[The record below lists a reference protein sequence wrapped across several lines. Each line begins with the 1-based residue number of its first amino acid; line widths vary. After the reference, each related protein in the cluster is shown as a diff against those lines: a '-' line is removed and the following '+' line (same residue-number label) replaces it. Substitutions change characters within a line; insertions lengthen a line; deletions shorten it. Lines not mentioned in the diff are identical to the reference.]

1 MILGL
6 FFLENKMERLLTKL
20 AAVVL
25 LVLFSCP
32 LWSQEVPKAPAG
44 IPQNFMF
51 HKDTLVEVMKRKWP
65 DIPYPSAIAGQ
76 IEQETCITLT
86 HKKCWSRFAELK
98 TSRER
103 GSGLLQI
110 TTVYGRFDALEEVKG
125 LDRELKDWGWGDVY
139 NAEMQMVALLS
150 MMKRNYGIFKST
162 NELDRYAFAL
172 AAYNG
177 GIGGVQSDQRICRNT
192 KGCDDKLWF
201 GNVEHTSLKSK
212 VKLGGAYSRSFF
224 EINREYPVNILLKR
238 RQKYKPF
245 IDPFFEGAK

>member
-103 GSGLLQI
+103 GVGLGQH
-110 TTVYGRFDALEEVKG
+110 TMTSRFDALAEARG
-125 LDRELKDWGWGDVY
+125 LDDDLKEWNWDSPY
-139 NAEMQMVALLS
+139 SAEMQMTGLLA

-162 NELDRYAFAL
+162 SELDRYAFAL

-177 GIGGVQSDQRICRNT
+177 GIGGIHADQRICRNT

-201 GNVEHTSLKSK
+201 GNVENTSLKAK
-212 VKLGGAYSRSFF
+212 VKVSGYGKSFF
-224 EINREYPVNILLKR
+224 EINREYPVNILMKR

>member
-1 MILGL
+1 
-6 FFLENKMERLLTKL
+6 MERLLTKL

-65 DIPYPSAIAGQ
+65 DNPYPSAVAGQ
-76 IEQETCITLT
+76 IEQETCITIT

-103 GSGLLQI
+103 GVGLGQH
-110 TTVYGRFDALEEVKG
+110 TMTARFDALAEARG
-125 LDRELKDWGWGDVY
+125 LDSDLKEWNWDSPY
-139 NAEMQMVALLS
+139 SAEMQMVALLS

-162 NELDRYAFAL
+162 SDLDRYAFAL

-177 GIGGVQSDQRICRNT
+177 GIGGIQADQRICRNT

-201 GNVEHTSLKSK
+201 GNVENTSLKAK
-212 VKLGGAYSRSFF
+212 VKVSGYGKSFF

>member
-1 MILGL
+1 MISGL
-6 FFLENKMERLLTKL
+6 FFLETTMERLLTKL
-20 AAVVL
+20 AGLIL

-32 LWSQEVPKAPAG
+32 LWAQEVPAAPKG
-44 IPQNFMF
+44 IPQNFMY
-51 HKDTLVEVMKRKWP
+51 HKDTLIDVMKRKWP
-65 DIPYPSAIAGQ
+65 DNPYPSAVAGQ

-98 TSRER
+98 TEREH
-103 GSGLLQI
+103 GAGLGQH
-110 TTVYGRFDALEEVKG
+110 TKTARFDAVEEAKG
-125 LDRELKDWGWGDVY
+125 LDRDLKEWGWNDIY
-139 NAEMQMVALLS
+139 NAEMQMVALLA
-150 MMKRNYGIFKST
+150 MMKRNYGIFKNST
-162 NELDRYAFAL
+162 SELDRYAFAL

-177 GIGGVQSDQRICRNT
+177 GIGGIQSDQRVCRNT

-201 GNVEHTSLKSK
+201 GNVENTSLKQK
-212 VKLGGAYSRSFF
+212 TKLNGYGKSFF

>member
-1 MILGL
+1 
-6 FFLENKMERLLTKL
+6 MERLLTKL

-25 LVLFSCP
+25 LVIFSCP

-65 DIPYPSAIAGQ
+65 DIPFPSAIAGQ
-76 IEQETCITLT
+76 IEQETCVTLT

-103 GSGLLQI
+103 GVGLGQH
-110 TTVYGRFDALEEVKG
+110 TMTSRFDALAEARG
-125 LDRELKDWGWGDVY
+125 LDGDLKGWNWDSPY
-139 NAEMQMVALLS
+139 SAEMQMVALLA

-162 NELDRYAFAL
+162 SELDRYAFAL

-177 GIGGVQSDQRICRNT
+177 GIGGIQADQRICRNT

-201 GNVEHTSLKSK
+201 GNVENTSLKAK
-212 VKLGGAYSRSFF
+212 VKVSGYGKSFF

>member
-1 MILGL
+1 MISGL
-6 FFLENKMERLLTKL
+6 FFLENEMERLLTKL
-20 AAVVL
+20 AAFVL

-65 DIPYPSAIAGQ
+65 DNPYPSAIAGQ

-103 GSGLLQI
+103 GVGLGQH
-110 TTVYGRFDALEEVKG
+110 TMTSRFDALAEARG
-125 LDRELKDWGWGDVY
+125 LDSDLKEWNWDSPY
-139 NAEMQMVALLS
+139 SAEMQMMGLLA

-162 NELDRYAFAL
+162 SELDRYAFAL

-177 GIGGVQSDQRICRNT
+177 GIGGIQADQRICRNT

-201 GNVEHTSLKSK
+201 GNVENTSLKAK
-212 VKLGGAYSRSFF
+212 VKVSGYGKSFF

-238 RQKYKPF
+238 RQKYRPY

>member
-1 MILGL
+1 
-6 FFLENKMERLLTKL
+6 MERLLTKL
-20 AAVVL
+20 AALVL
-25 LVLFSCP
+25 LVLFSSA
-32 LWSQEVPKAPAG
+32 LWAQEAPAAPKG
-44 IPQNFMF
+44 IPQNFMY
-51 HKDTLVEVMKRKWP
+51 HKDTLIDVMKRKWP
-65 DIPYPSAIAGQ
+65 DNPYPSAVAGQ

-98 TSRER
+98 TSREH
-103 GSGLLQI
+103 GAGLGQI
-110 TTVYGRFDALEEVKG
+110 TTVFGKFDAMDEAKK
-125 LDRELKDWGWGDVY
+125 LDNELKDWSWEDTY
-139 NAEMQMVALLS
+139 NAEMQMVALIA
-150 MMKRNYGIFKST
+150 MMRRNYGLFKST
-162 NELDRYAFAL
+162 SELDRYAFAL

-224 EINREYPVNILLKR
+224 DINREYPVNILMKR
-238 RQKYKPF
+238 RQKYKPY

>member
-1 MILGL
+1 
-6 FFLENKMERLLTKL
+6 MERLLTKL
-20 AAVVL
+20 AAVLL

-103 GSGLLQI
+103 GVGLGQH
-110 TTVYGRFDALEEVKG
+110 TMSSRFDALAEARG
-125 LDRELKDWGWGDVY
+125 LDDDLKGWNWDSPY
-139 NAEMQMVALLS
+139 SAEMQMVALLA

-162 NELDRYAFAL
+162 SELDRYAFAL

-177 GIGGVQSDQRICRNT
+177 GIGGIQADQRICRNT

-201 GNVEHTSLKSK
+201 GNVENTSLKAK
-212 VKLGGAYSRSFF
+212 TKLNGYGKSFF
-224 EINREYPVNILLKR
+224 DINREYPLLILTKR
-238 RQKYKPF
+238 RYKYKIF
-245 IDPFFEGAK
+245 IDEYFPARKG

>member
-1 MILGL
+1 
-6 FFLENKMERLLTKL
+6 MERLLTKL
-20 AAVVL
+20 AAVLL

-103 GSGLLQI
+103 GVGLGQH
-110 TTVYGRFDALEEVKG
+110 TMTSRFDALAEARG
-125 LDRELKDWGWGDVY
+125 LDSDLKEWNWDSPY
-139 NAEMQMVALLS
+139 SAEMQMVALLA

-162 NELDRYAFAL
+162 SDLDRYAFAL

-177 GIGGVQSDQRICRNT
+177 GIGGIQADQRICRNT

-201 GNVEHTSLKSK
+201 GNVENTSLKAK
-212 VKLGGAYSRSFF
+212 VKVSGYGKSFF

>member
-1 MILGL
+1 
-6 FFLENKMERLLTKL
+6 MERLLTKL

-25 LVLFSCP
+25 LVIFSCP

-65 DIPYPSAIAGQ
+65 DIPFPSAIAGQ

-103 GSGLLQI
+103 GVGLGQH
-110 TTVYGRFDALEEVKG
+110 TMTSRFDALAEARG
-125 LDRELKDWGWGDVY
+125 LDDDLKGWNWDSPY
-139 NAEMQMVALLS
+139 SAEMQMVALLA

-162 NELDRYAFAL
+162 SELDRYAFAL

-177 GIGGVQSDQRICRNT
+177 GIGGIQADQRICRNT

-201 GNVEHTSLKSK
+201 GNVENTSLKAK
-212 VKLGGAYSRSFF
+212 VKVSGYGKSFF

>member
-1 MILGL
+1 
-6 FFLENKMERLLTKL
+6 MERLLTKL

-25 LVLFSCP
+25 LVIFSCP

-65 DIPYPSAIAGQ
+65 DIPFPSAVAGQ
-76 IEQETCITLT
+76 IEQETCVTLT

-103 GSGLLQI
+103 GVGLGQH
-110 TTVYGRFDALEEVKG
+110 TMTSRFDALAEARG
-125 LDRELKDWGWGDVY
+125 LDGDLKGWNWDSPY
-139 NAEMQMVALLS
+139 SAEMQMVALLA

-162 NELDRYAFAL
+162 SELDRYAFAL

-177 GIGGVQSDQRICRNT
+177 GIGGIQADQRICRNT

-201 GNVEHTSLKSK
+201 GNVENTSLKAK
-212 VKLGGAYSRSFF
+212 VKVSGYGKSFF

>member
-1 MILGL
+1 MISGL
-6 FFLENKMERLLTKL
+6 FFLETTMERLLTKL
-20 AAVVL
+20 AGLIL

-32 LWSQEVPKAPAG
+32 LWAQEVPAAPKG
-44 IPQNFMF
+44 IPQNFMY
-51 HKDTLVEVMKRKWP
+51 HKDALIDVMKRKWP
-65 DIPYPSAIAGQ
+65 DNPYPSAVAGQ

-103 GSGLLQI
+103 GAGLGQI
-110 TTVYGRFDALEEVKG
+110 TTVFGKFDAMDEAKK
-125 LDRELKDWGWGDVY
+125 LDNELKDWSWEDTY
-139 NAEMQMVALLS
+139 NAEMQMVALLA
-150 MMKRNYGIFKST
+150 MMKRNYGLFKST
-162 NELDRYAFAL
+162 SDLDRYAFAL

-201 GNVEHTSLKSK
+201 GNVENTSLKSR
-212 VKLGGAYSRSFF
+212 VKLKGYGSSFF
-224 EINREYPVNILLKR
+224 DINREYPVNILMKR

>member
-1 MILGL
+1 MISGL

-44 IPQNFMF
+44 IPQNFMY
-51 HKDTLVEVMKRKWP
+51 HKDTLIDVMKRKWP
-65 DIPYPSAIAGQ
+65 DNPYPSAVAGQ
-76 IEQETCITLT
+76 IEQETCVSLT

-98 TSRER
+98 TEREH
-103 GSGLLQI
+103 GAGLGQH
-110 TTVYGRFDALEEVKG
+110 TKTARFDAVEEAKG
-125 LDRELKDWGWGDVY
+125 LDRDLKEWGWNDIY
-139 NAEMQMVALLS
+139 NAEMQMVALLA
-150 MMKRNYGIFKST
+150 MMKRNYGLFKST
-162 NELDRYAFAL
+162 SELDRYAFAL

-201 GNVEHTSLKSK
+201 GNVENTSLKQK
-212 VKLGGAYSRSFF
+212 TKLNGYGKSFF
-224 EINREYPVNILLKR
+224 EINMEYPVNILLKR

>member
-1 MILGL
+1 M
-6 FFLENKMERLLTKL
+6 
-20 AAVVL
+20 L

-44 IPQNFMF
+44 IPQNFMY
-51 HKDTLVEVMKRKWP
+51 HKDTLIDVMKRKWP

-98 TSRER
+98 TSREH
-103 GSGLLQI
+103 GAGLGQI
-110 TTVYGRFDALEEVKG
+110 TTVFGKFDAMDEAKK
-125 LDRELKDWGWGDVY
+125 LDNELKDWSWEDTY
-139 NAEMQMVALLS
+139 NAEMQMVALIA
-150 MMKRNYGIFKST
+150 MMRRNYGLFKST
-162 NELDRYAFAL
+162 SELDRYAFAL

-201 GNVEHTSLKSK
+201 GNVEHTSLKSN
-212 VKLGGAYSRSFF
+212 VKLKGYGKSFF
-224 EINREYPVNILLKR
+224 DINREYPLSILTKR
-238 RQKYKPF
+238 RFKYKIF
-245 IDPFFEGAK
+245 IDEYFPDRKG

>member
-1 MILGL
+1 
-6 FFLENKMERLLTKL
+6 MERLLTKL

-25 LVLFSCP
+25 LVIFSCP

-44 IPQNFMF
+44 VPQNFMF

-65 DIPYPSAIAGQ
+65 DIPFPSAIAGQ
-76 IEQETCITLT
+76 IEQETCVTLT

-103 GSGLLQI
+103 GVGLGQH
-110 TTVYGRFDALEEVKG
+110 TMTSRFDALAEARG
-125 LDRELKDWGWGDVY
+125 LDGDLKGWNWDSPY
-139 NAEMQMVALLS
+139 SAEMQMVALLA

-162 NELDRYAFAL
+162 SELDRYAFAL

-177 GIGGVQSDQRICRNT
+177 GIGGIQADQRICRNT

-201 GNVEHTSLKSK
+201 GNVENTSLKAK
-212 VKLGGAYSRSFF
+212 VKVSGYGKSFF

>member
-20 AAVVL
+20 AAIVL

-32 LWSQEVPKAPAG
+32 LWAQEVPKAPAG

-65 DIPYPSAIAGQ
+65 DIPFPSAIAGQ

-103 GSGLLQI
+103 GVGLGQH
-110 TTVYGRFDALEEVKG
+110 TQTSRFDALAEARG
-125 LDRELKDWGWGDVY
+125 IDADLKEWNWDSPY
-139 NAEMQMVALLS
+139 SAEMQMVGLLA

-162 NELDRYAFAL
+162 SELDRYAFAL

-177 GIGGVQSDQRICRNT
+177 GIGGIQADRRICRNT

-201 GNVEHTSLKSK
+201 GNVENTSLKAK
-212 VKLGGAYSRSFF
+212 VKVSGYGKSFF

>member
-1 MILGL
+1 MIKGL
-6 FFLENKMERLLTKL
+6 FFFGNEMERLLTKL
-20 AAVVL
+20 AGL
-25 LVLFSCP
+25 ILMVLFSCP
-32 LWSQEVPKAPAG
+32 LWGQEVPKAPAG

-65 DIPYPSAIAGQ
+65 DIPFPSAIAGQ

-103 GSGLLQI
+103 GVGLGQH
-110 TTVYGRFDALEEVKG
+110 TMTSRFDALAEARG
-125 LDRELKDWGWGDVY
+125 LDGDLKGWNWEAPY
-139 NAEMQMVALLS
+139 SAEMQMVALLA

-162 NELDRYAFAL
+162 SELDRYAFAL

-177 GIGGVQSDQRICRNT
+177 GIGGIQADQRICRNT

-201 GNVEHTSLKSK
+201 GNVENTSLKAK
-212 VKLGGAYSRSFF
+212 VKVSGYGKSFF

>member
-1 MILGL
+1 
-6 FFLENKMERLLTKL
+6 MERLLTKL

-25 LVLFSCP
+25 LVLFTCP

-103 GSGLLQI
+103 GVGLGQH
-110 TTVYGRFDALEEVKG
+110 TMTARFDALAEARG
-125 LDRELKDWGWGDVY
+125 LDSDLKELNWDSPY
-139 NAEMQMVALLS
+139 SAEMQMVALLA

-162 NELDRYAFAL
+162 SELDRYAFAL

-177 GIGGVQSDQRICRNT
+177 GIGGIQADQRICRNT

-201 GNVEHTSLKSK
+201 GNVENTSLKAK
-212 VKLGGAYSRSFF
+212 VKVSGYGKSFF
-224 EINREYPVNILLKR
+224 EINREYPVNILMKR

>member
-1 MILGL
+1 
-6 FFLENKMERLLTKL
+6 MERLLTKL

-76 IEQETCITLT
+76 IEQETCISLT

-103 GSGLLQI
+103 GVGLGQH
-110 TTVYGRFDALEEVKG
+110 TMTSRFDALAEARG
-125 LDRELKDWGWGDVY
+125 LDDDLKGWNWDSPY
-139 NAEMQMVALLS
+139 SAEMQMVALLA

-162 NELDRYAFAL
+162 SELDRYAFAL

-177 GIGGVQSDQRICRNT
+177 GIGGIQSDQRICRNT

-201 GNVEHTSLKSK
+201 GNVENTSLKAK

-224 EINREYPVNILLKR
+224 EINREYPVNILMKR